1 MRFYDRKSELALLQS
16 NEKQSFETA
25 VFTVLMGR
33 RRVGKTS
40 LVTQSLVGKE
50 YAYLFVSKDSEALLC
65 QNFQKELESQ
75 IGLTVYGEVSRFKDL
90 FEVVMREAQRRHLTI
105 VLDEFQTLYK
115 INPSIYSDMQNV
127 WDRYKQT
134 AKINLIVLGSVQTLM
149 KRIFEDEAE
158 PLYGRPTSKFVLRP
172 FTVEVLKEILH
183 DANPNCSAE
192 DLLCLYMITG
202 GVAKYIELLVDAKCC
217 TKEKMINYV
226 CRQDSY
232 FLTEGKDL
240 LNQEFCGEF
249 STYFSILQL
258 IAMGKTKRSEIDST
272 LHKDTGTYLQ
282 NLEGRYELISR
293 MKPLLARQNG
303 KVTAYEIRDNFL
315 RFWFRFIYP
324 YQSLIERNLFSL
336 LHGNITKNYEGFTGR
351 TLERYFQ
358 DKVMETGQFTQVG
371 NWWDRKG
378 ENEIDLIAINEFDR
392 TGIAAEIKRNVHK
405 ISMTK
410 LQQKIDM
417 LPKKDFGEYQLQ
429 LRSFSLDDM

>member
-65 QNFQKELESQ
+65 QNFQKELEAQ

-240 LNQEFCGEF
+240 LNQEFSGEF

-336 LHGNITKNYEGFTGR
+336 LHGNITKNYEWFTGR

-405 ISMTK
+405 ISMAK

-417 LPKKDFGEYQLQ
+417 LPKKDFGEYQLR

>member
-65 QNFQKELESQ
+65 QNFQKELEAQ

-105 VLDEFQTLYK
+105 VLDEFQTLYR

-240 LNQEFCGEF
+240 LNQEFSGEF

-293 MKPLLARQNG
+293 MKPQLARQNG

-405 ISMTK
+405 ISMAK

-417 LPKKDFGEYQLQ
+417 LPKKDFGEYQLR

>member
-105 VLDEFQTLYK
+105 VLDEFQTLYR

-405 ISMTK
+405 ISMAK

-417 LPKKDFGEYQLQ
+417 LPKKDFGEYQLR

>member
-16 NEKQSFETA
+16 SEKQSFETA

-65 QNFQKELESQ
+65 QNFQKELEAQ

-240 LNQEFCGEF
+240 LNQEFSGEF

-405 ISMTK
+405 ISMAK